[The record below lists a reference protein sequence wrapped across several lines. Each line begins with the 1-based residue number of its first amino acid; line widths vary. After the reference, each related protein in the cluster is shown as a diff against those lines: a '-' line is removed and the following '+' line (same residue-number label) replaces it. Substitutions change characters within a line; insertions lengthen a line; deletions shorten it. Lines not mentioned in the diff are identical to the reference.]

1 MEKWRS
7 RMVFTVLFFIVLNK
21 AYCLNIYTNNCFY
34 FEDNQERRVKEY
46 CLILLR
52 NCLAFD
58 FIGTTPDES
67 GEDVGSIQVS

>member
-1 MEKWRS
+1 
-7 RMVFTVLFFIVLNK
+7 MVFTNGILRPLLKLNIK
-21 AYCLNIYTNNCFY
+21 YCLIYIL
-34 FEDNQERRVKEY
+34 FEDNQERKVKEY
-46 CLILLR
+46 CLTLLR